1 MNLNSKFIG
10 ISIVAAATLLLC
22 SVAQAD
28 ILYSLPL
35 PSGTLVNS
43 STPINNAYSP
53 GPNPTAYLLGGDVH
67 NDPVINAGKTW
78 YVDSLTVWAVGSIPI
93 GSTGNTP
100 VDNGQ
105 PLTFEYSNGLTLYG
119 GDYVV
124 GTNDMLPVGSPVY
137 TGTQVGYASSSDGST
152 NYHSSSGNYYAIWEV
167 TFSGLSFAIAPDVDY
182 SFALKSVSPDP
193 GVPLHVTSSCLPGQK
208 NCNSYGVMYFFP
220 GDGNTY
226 SVTGAYPYG
235 DVNVMLTGSTTNPV
249 LTPEPTTW
257 LLFGVGL
264 GVLGLVRRRRG

>member
-1 MNLNSKFIG
+1 MDTNSKFIG
-10 ISIVAAATLLLC
+10 ISTVAAVALLLC

-35 PSGTLVNS
+35 PSSAALVDPGVNAPS
-43 STPINNAYSP
+43 PINNAYSP
-53 GPNPTAYLLGGDVH
+53 GANPTAYLLGGDVY
-67 NDPVINAGKTW
+67 NNPSINANATW

-93 GSTGNTP
+93 AGTGSPAVG
-100 VDNGQ
+100 
-105 PLTFEYSNGLTLYG
+105 FEYSHGLTLYG
-119 GDYVV
+119 GDYVG

-137 TGTQVGYASSSDGST
+137 TGTQVGYASSYDGST
-152 NYHSSSGNYYAIWEV
+152 NYYSSGSTYYAIWEV
-167 TFSGLSFAIAPDVDY
+167 TFSGLSFAIAPGVDY

-193 GVPLHVTSSCLPGQK
+193 GVPLHVTSSCLPQI
-208 NCNSYGVMYFFP
+208 NCNSYGVTYFAP
-220 GDGNTY
+220 GVGNTY
-226 SVTGAYPYG
+226 SETGAYPYG
-235 DVNVMLTGSTTNPV
+235 DVNVMLTGSTTAPV